1 MDCIFPEHMRYL
13 HKIAVNYLY
22 YRKWPSASAAFLAL
36 VLMFVGYTSDA
47 EEHTIASAPRGIQA
61 FHPGETLIYDISWSK
76 IISAGIATMEVKDE
90 TMPDGKEGLRFVVT
104 GHSVGL
110 VDKIFP
116 VNDSVQSV
124 FDPRLMQSLSY
135 SLRESFGRKK
145 RLRVV
150 EFDHEQKTAVS
161 RLNED
166 PPETL
171 ALPDQVQ
178 DGLSALYYLR
188 TREEF
193 ILGKH
198 IDIDVLDSGKI
209 WSVEIYILSR
219 EKVTTPAGEF
229 DTIKVKTYPK
239 YKGVFQNKGEVFI
252 WLTDDSRK
260 IPVLMKSK
268 LAFGSFVFNL
278 TNIKT
283 GDEAR

>member
-1 MDCIFPEHMRYL
+1 
-13 HKIAVNYLY
+13 
-22 YRKWPSASAAFLAL
+22 
-36 VLMFVGYTSDA
+36 
-47 EEHTIASAPRGIQA
+47 
-61 FHPGETLIYDISWSK
+61 
-76 IISAGIATMEVKDE
+76 MEVKDD
-90 TMPDGKEGLRFVVT
+90 TMPDGKAVIRFVVT

-110 VDKIFP
+110 VDKVFP
-116 VNDSVQSV
+116 VDDSVQSL
-124 FDPRLMQSLSY
+124 FDPQLMQSLSY
-135 SLRESFGRKK
+135 SLRESFGKKK

-150 EFDHEQKTAVS
+150 EFDHEQKKAVS

-171 ALPDQVQ
+171 TIPDQVQ

-193 ILGKH
+193 TIGKH

-219 EKVTTPAGEF
+219 EKVTTPAGAF

-239 YKGVFQNKGEVFI
+239 YQGTFQNKGEVFI
-252 WLTDDSRK
+252 WLTNDTRK

-268 LAFGSFVFNL
+268 LAFGSFVFTLVNM
-278 TNIKT
+278 KT
-283 GDEAR
+283 SDETH

>member
-1 MDCIFPEHMRYL
+1 M

-22 YRKWPSASAAFLAL
+22 WRKWPSVTASFLAL
-36 VLMFVGYTSDA
+36 VLIFVGYSSGA
-47 EEHTIASAPRGIQA
+47 EEQTIASAPRGIQA
-61 FHPGETLIYDISWSK
+61 FHPGETLIYDISWSR
-76 IISAGIATMEVKDE
+76 IISAGIVTMEVKDD
-90 TMPDGKEGLRFVVT
+90 TMPDGKAVIRFVVT

-110 VDKIFP
+110 VDKVFP
-116 VNDSVQSV
+116 VDDSVQSL
-124 FDPRLMQSLSY
+124 FDPQLMQSLSY
-135 SLRESFGRKK
+135 SLRESFGKKK

-150 EFDHEQKTAVS
+150 EFDHEQKKAVS

-171 ALPDQVQ
+171 TIPDQVQ

-193 ILGKH
+193 TIGKH

-219 EKVTTPAGEF
+219 EKVTTPAGAF

-239 YKGVFQNKGEVFI
+239 YQGTFQNKGEVFI
-252 WLTDDSRK
+252 WLTNDTRK

-268 LAFGSFVFNL
+268 LAFGSFVFTLVNM
-278 TNIKT
+278 KT
-283 GDEAR
+283 SDETH

>member
-1 MDCIFPEHMRYL
+1 MRFL
-13 HKIAVNYLY
+13 HKIALNCLCC
-22 YRKWPSASAAFLAL
+22 RKWRPDAALFLAIF
-36 VLMFVGYTSDA
+36 LMLIACTVGA
-47 EEHTIASAPRGIQA
+47 EERTITSPPPGVQV
-61 FHPGETLIYDISWSK
+61 FHSGETLVYDVSWSK
-76 IISAGIATMEVKDE
+76 IISAGVATMEIKGE
-90 TMPDGKEGLRFVVT
+90 MMPDGREVIRFIVT

-110 VDKIFP
+110 IDKMFP
-116 VNDSVQSV
+116 VDDTVQSV

-150 EFDHEQKTAVS
+150 EFDHEQKKAVS

-166 PPETL
+166 PPETV
-171 ALPDQVQ
+171 AIPDPVQ

-188 TREEF
+188 TKEDF
-193 ILGKH
+193 TIGKH
-198 IDIDVLDSGKI
+198 FDIDVLDSGKI
-209 WSVEIYILSR
+209 WTVEIHILSR
-219 EKVTTPAGEF
+219 EKVQTPVGKF
-229 DTIKVKTYPK
+229 DAIKVKTYPK

-283 GDEAR
+283 SNETHGPQ

>member
-1 MDCIFPEHMRYL
+1 MVTASFLILVSIF
-13 HKIAVNYLY
+13 IGC
-22 YRKWPSASAAFLAL
+22 PS
-36 VLMFVGYTSDA
+36 GA
-47 EEHTIASAPRGIQA
+47 EEQMIVSAPRGIGA

-90 TMPDGKEGLRFVVT
+90 TMPDGKAVIRFVVT

-110 VDKIFP
+110 VDKVFP
-116 VNDSVQSV
+116 VDDSVQSV

-135 SLRESFGRKK
+135 SLRESFGKKK

-150 EFDHEQKTAVS
+150 EFDHEQKKAVS

-171 ALPDQVQ
+171 IIPDPVQ

-188 TREEF
+188 TQEDF
-193 ILGKH
+193 TIGKH

-209 WSVEIYILSR
+209 WTVEIYILSR

-229 DTIKVKTYPK
+229 ETIKVKTYPK
-239 YKGVFQNKGEVFI
+239 YKGNFQNKGEVFI
-252 WLTDDSRK
+252 WLTDDTRK

-278 TNIKT
+278 TNMKT
-283 GDEAR
+283 TDEKHQ